1 MNFYKITCAFFILTF
16 IISCTKE
23 DELTFQNHSNK
34 VDRQVSSLQ
43 AKSFAN
49 SISNKL
55 FVYKDGAGLK
65 SATAGEERNISDL
78 QAILSSDKDTVMY
91 SLNFGN
97 NLGFMIIAADKGS
110 FPLVAFVDSGSF
122 CSDESLLNPTV
133 AAWLEEK
140 KTAIAQNMQTELD
153 SSSNNFKLW
162 NSIADD
168 SCDIELDLVSSIPE
182 NQLKSTGTRRF
193 STNRSTI
200 YPMIGANYSW
210 GQGLGYNYNAKV
222 KGALAGCPAVAIGFL
237 CMHHWFPSNYG
248 YMYMPKELPSN
259 YNQQNAISLMF
270 RAIGDSIPFYSWDIR
285 GSGAAPSNYLTG
297 LQRLGY
303 KDAKLVSFDFETAYN
318 NLKNGNPLLLRG
330 NSPSTS
336 GGHVWFCDGYSEMAW
351 KITKY
356 KRNWLGQKKK
366 VDEWYEYADY
376 LYMNWGWCG
385 DSNGWYEQADW
396 STGGFVS
403 NRQMFIDLYPVYSYS
418 YPYYN
423 TLKN

>member
-1 MNFYKITCAFFILTF
+1 MNYYKITCAFFFLTF

-23 DELTFQNHSNK
+23 DDLSFQNHSNK
-34 VDRQVSSLQ
+34 VNRQVSSLQ

-49 SISNKL
+49 SIANKL
-55 FVYKDGAGLK
+55 FVNKDGAGLK
-65 SATAGEERNISDL
+65 SATAAEERNTTDL
-78 QAILSSDKDTVMY
+78 QAILSSEKDTVMY
-91 SLNFGN
+91 SLNFGD

-140 KTAIAQNMQTELD
+140 KIAIAQNMQTALD

-168 SCDIELDLVSSIPE
+168 SCDIELDLVTSIPE
-182 NQLKSTGTRRF
+182 TQLKSTGTRRY

-200 YPMIGANYSW
+200 YPMTGANYSW
-210 GQGLGYNYNAKV
+210 GQGTGYNYNAKV
-222 KGALAGCPAVAIGFL
+222 TGALAGCPAVAIGFL
-237 CMHHWFPSNYG
+237 CMHHWFPSNFG
-248 YMYMPKELPSN
+248 YMYMPKKLPAN

-270 RAIGDSIPFYSWDIR
+270 RGIGDSIPLYSWSVD
-285 GSGAAPSNYLTG
+285 GSGASPANYLIG

-303 KDAKLVSFDFETAYN
+303 KNAKLVSFDFETAYN
-318 NLKNGNPLLLRG
+318 NLKNGNPLLFRG
-330 NSPSTS
+330 NSPSTG
-336 GGHVWFCDGYSEMAW
+336 GGHVWFCDGYNEMAW
-351 KITKY
+351 KVTKY

-376 LYMNWGWCG
+376 LYMNWGWNG

-396 STGGFVS
+396 STGGFVN
-403 NRQMFIDLYPVYSYS
+403 NRQMFIDLYPVYSS
-418 YPYYN
+418 PY
-423 TLKN
+423 